1 MTRPTQGTL
10 QRQSLFAYGP
20 VTLYG
25 RTFQNVP
32 LNDCLITPVEGPTTP
47 MWKPL
52 RFGLFPFRSPLLRKS
67 IFLSFPAD
75 TEMFQFSAFAT
86 RALCIQTRSVQE
98 SRDHHL
104 FDGSPGLIA
113 VFRALQ
119 SLLMPRHPPCAL
131 SSLTTRIECS
141 QTLPATTSR
150 SQPEPEEKTGIT
162 LRVSPTQP
170 QILAGK
176 RADTTWGSNVFSLRH
191 HAELPKQNQTRHA
204 IALGERRRNPVR
216 RRALPAFFQDAN
228 YHDQIVKEQNKPT
241 AMVSPPSLMKATP
254 QRPAHDLFRHHC
266 HGQRFAA
273 DSIAMP
279 KSPKRASTHDQLP
292 EPYHNHCG
300 IGLFGGREPHL
311 QSYQAAAGIRRSR
324 AIRREPIRR
333 TVRKLALSDRPH
345 DWGKVRRF
353 PGERQAA
360 VGISSVFWF
369 LR

>member
-10 QRQSLFAYGP
+10 QRQQAFAYGS

-25 RTFQNVP
+25 RPFQIV
-32 LNDCLITPVEGPTTP
+32 LLADCLITPVEGPTTP
-47 MWKPL
+47 KWKPL
-52 RFGLFPFRSPLLRKS
+52 RFGLFPVRSPLLRKS

-86 RALCIQTRSVQE
+86 RALCIQTQSVQE

-191 HAELPKQNQTRHA
+191 RLTCRSKSVRHA
-204 IALGERRRNPVR
+204 IALGERRSIPVR
-216 RRALPAFFQDAN
+216 RQDLTAFFQDAN

-241 AMVSPPSLMKATP
+241 AMVSPPSQMKATP
-254 QRPAHDLFRHHC
+254 QRSAHDLFRHDC
-266 HGQRFAA
+266 HGQRF
-273 DSIAMP
+273 D
-279 KSPKRASTHDQLP
+279 P
-292 EPYHNHCG
+292 E
-300 IGLFGGREPHL
+300 
-311 QSYQAAAGIRRSR
+311 
-324 AIRREPIRR
+324 
-333 TVRKLALSDRPH
+333 K
-345 DWGKVRRF
+345 
-353 PGERQAA
+353 
-360 VGISSVFWF
+360 
-369 LR
+369 